1 MKTKT
6 LFVAALMVALV
17 VGLLNSADLVSAT
30 PSEKA
35 DFLIG
40 FHEAIHARDQALV
53 LDFGGEIYREFTI
66 VNVVATRM
74 TPRAA
79 DALARNP
86 RVSYVETDGP
96 VYALGKTVRWGVDQV
111 SGDKWHSSIASEL
124 RIGQVVPWGIDRVF
138 GDQSYSFDTWETTR
152 GDGIAIAVLDTGIDQ
167 NHEDLPTLLGGVNT
181 IDRTHWGSD
190 GRGHGT
196 HVAGTVAALDNA
208 VGVVG
213 VSPELGLYA
222 VKVLSDGGSG
232 TVSSVVAGID
242 WAVKQGIPVLNMSLG
257 SQQHSQTLKN
267 ACDNAYA
274 AGHLLVSSAGN
285 YGNTSGTGNNVGYP
299 ARYGSVI
306 AVAAS
311 DIDDNRAGWSSTGPG
326 VELIAP
332 GVSVLSTIPGDNY
345 GTKSGTSM
353 ASPHVAGAAALA
365 WSVNP
370 GLTNV
375 EVRELLQLTAEDLAL
390 SSNHQGYGLV
400 RADSAVMAALG
411 KPRVVIVAGMVPFDG
426 KLEPAPL
433 ELAML
438 AKVSITTSGEV
449 TALGEGTSLHIH
461 GTVVDLLA
469 ERLPGCRFVNW
480 IGDLDTIDDVNP
492 ASTAITMGGEYSIPA
507 KSEEI
512 PQYELVISS
521 SAGRSVKEPGD

>member
-1 MKTKT
+1 MKTRT

-40 FHEAIHARDQALV
+40 FHEAIDARDQALV
-53 LDFGGEIYREFTI
+53 LSLGGEIYREFTI

-79 DALARNP
+79 VALARNP

-96 VYALGKTVRWGVDQV
+96 VYALGKAVRWGVDQV
-111 SGDKWHSSIASEL
+111 SRDKWHSFITREL
-124 RIGQVVPWGIDRVF
+124 RIGQFVPWGIDRVF
-138 GDQSYSFDTWETTR
+138 GDESYSFDTWETTR
-152 GDGIAIAVLDTGIDQ
+152 GHGIAIAILDTGIYQ

-190 GRGHGT
+190 GSGHGT
-196 HVAGTVAALDNA
+196 HVAGTVSALDDA
-208 VGVVG
+208 SGVVG

-222 VKVLSDGGSG
+222 VKVLSDGGRG
-232 TVSSVVAGID
+232 TVSSVAAGID

-257 SQQHSQTLKN
+257 SPQHSQTLKN

-285 YGNTSGTGNNVGYP
+285 DGNTSGTGNNVRYP

-332 GVSVLSTIPGDNY
+332 GVSVLSTIPGDKY

-400 RADSAVMAALG
+400 RADSAVRAALG
-411 KPRVVIVAGMVPFDG
+411 KPRVARVSGMAPFDG

-438 AKVSITTSGEV
+438 SKVSSTTSGEV
-449 TALGEGTSLHIH
+449 STPGEATSLHPS
-461 GTVVDLLA
+461 GTVVDPVA
-469 ERLPGCRFVNW
+469 ESFPGYRSVKW
-480 IGDLDTIDDVNP
+480 TGDVDTIDDVNP
-492 ASTAITMGGEYSIPA
+492 ASTTITMEGDYLITA
-507 KSEEI
+507 NSEEI
-512 PQYELVISS
+512 PQYELFISS
-521 SAGRSVKEPGD
+521 SAGGSVKEPGD